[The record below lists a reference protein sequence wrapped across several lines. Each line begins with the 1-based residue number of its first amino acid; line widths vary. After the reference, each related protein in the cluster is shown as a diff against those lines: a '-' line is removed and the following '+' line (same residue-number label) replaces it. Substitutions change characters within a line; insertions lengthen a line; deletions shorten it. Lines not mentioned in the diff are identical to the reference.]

1 MDANGN
7 RIAITAATQGADYF
21 LPVLPDKTGAR
32 LAVPT
37 WPAGACNPDD
47 LVKPLKARLEAVLRK
62 LLADNDGGGL
72 LPWAIGM
79 FAVPG
84 VVDFLVSRITA
95 DFKTELTAAG
105 LWPPRAQ

>member
-1 MDANGN
+1 
-7 RIAITAATQGADYF
+7 
-21 LPVLPDKTGAR
+21 
-32 LAVPT
+32 VPT